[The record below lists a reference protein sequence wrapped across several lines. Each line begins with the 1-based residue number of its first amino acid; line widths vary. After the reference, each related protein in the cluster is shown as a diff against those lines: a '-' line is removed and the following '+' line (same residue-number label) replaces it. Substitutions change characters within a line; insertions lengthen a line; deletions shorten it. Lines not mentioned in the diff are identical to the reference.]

1 MSRLR
6 VIPVAVAAAVFAFVG
21 AVPAASAAVPA
32 APATVT
38 ADCAVLGDQGPGW
51 AEIRNACDFDITAS
65 VSLSSGRS
73 PACVDI
79 RGGDSRVVY
88 WRGGAVATNASEC

>member
-6 VIPVAVAAAVFAFVG
+6 VIPVAVAAFALAGALPAVAH
-21 AVPAASAAVPA
+21 A

-51 AEIRNACDFDITAS
+51 ADIRNACDHDITAT
-65 VSLSSGRS
+65 VSLSHGAS
-73 PACVDI
+73 PGCLI
-79 RGGDSRVVY
+79 IWGDDTRRVY
-88 WRGGAVATNASEC
+88 WRSGAVATNASEC